1 MKQSYSLLT
10 RISLAT
16 VFILGTCN
24 VFSQTLLNAD
34 AVPNNTYELINSVL
48 APGAVAEETPDA
60 FHTAFGRHIA
70 EVFDTDLNQYV
81 FEFYLH
87 ISVPN
92 ELQDESTGDTD
103 RQRVEIKTY
112 APSPDKLKGVPG
124 ETIVYKWRFKV
135 PTGFQPSSN
144 FTHIHQIKA
153 VGGDESDPIFTL
165 TCRKGT
171 PNKLELNYYSNS
183 NLNSIKFASVDL
195 TQFENTWVEATE
207 RIKVDSIHGSY
218 SMNIV
223 RVSDGAKFLS
233 YSNNDLL
240 TYRATNTFIRPKWGI
255 YRSLLSMSDLRDES
269 LRFNNFSI
277 FEEPKTGIES
287 NISNP
292 ENEFKV
298 ILSPTGNNLSF
309 EYNLP
314 FKTNVEIDAISLS
327 GQKVKRI
334 FTGENQESG
343 FYQTSASIYDLKS
356 GVYIIRQTAGCQ
368 SKYCKIIIQK

>member
-1 MKQSYSLLT
+1 MLINRNITKKIIIASAFVIIPSLL
-10 RISLAT
+10 
-16 VFILGTCN
+16 
-24 VFSQTLLNAD
+24 FSQTVLTANG
-34 AVPNNTYELINSVL
+34 PGSTYELINSVL
-48 APGAVAEETPDA
+48 APGSAAEETPDA
-60 FHTAFGRHIA
+60 FDPAFGRHIA
-70 EVFDTDLNQYV
+70 EVWDADLNQYV

-87 ISVPN
+87 VSVAN

-124 ETIVYKWRFKV
+124 ETIDYKWRFKV

-183 NLNSIKFASVDL
+183 SLNSIKFASVDL

-207 RIKVDSIHGSY
+207 RIKIDSIHGSY

-223 RVSDGAKFLS
+223 RVSDGAKFVS

-277 FEEPKTGIES
+277 FEESLTTIDSNSANPK
-287 NISNP
+287 ND
-292 ENEFKV
+292 FKV
-298 ILSPTGNNLSF
+298 LLSPAGNNLSF

-314 FKTNVEIDAISLS
+314 FNSNVEIDAISLN
-327 GQKVKRI
+327 GQKVKTI
-334 FTGENQESG
+334 FSGKNQESG
-343 FYQTSASIYDLKS
+343 FYQSSSNIYDLKS
-356 GVYIIRQTAGCQ
+356 GVYIIRLTAG
-368 SKYCKIIIQK
+368 SLSRYCKIIIQK

>member
-1 MKQSYSLLT
+1 MILTTRLLVK
-10 RISLAT
+10 IAVASI
-16 VFILGTCN
+16 F
-24 VFSQTLLNAD
+24 VFSNKIASSQTVLTANG
-34 AVPNNTYELINSVL
+34 PGSTYELINSVL
-48 APGAVAEETPDA
+48 APGATAEETPDA
-60 FHTAFGRHIA
+60 FDTAFGRHIA
-70 EVFDTDLNQYV
+70 EVWDADLNQYV

-87 ISVPN
+87 VSVAN

-124 ETIVYKWRFKV
+124 EIIVYKWRFKV
-135 PTGFQPSSN
+135 PTGFRPSSN

-165 TCRKGT
+165 TCRKSS

-223 RVSDGAKFLS
+223 RVSDGAKLLS
-233 YSNNDLL
+233 YSNSDLL

-255 YRSLLSMSDLRDES
+255 YRSLLSIQDLRDES

-277 FEEPKTGIES
+277 YEESPTNIES
-287 NISNP
+287 HSANP

-298 ILSPTGNNLSF
+298 ILSPNGNNLGF

-314 FKTNVEIDAISLS
+314 FKTTVEVDAISLS
-327 GQKVKRI
+327 GQKVKTI
-334 FTGENQESG
+334 FSGKNQESG
-343 FYQTSASIYDLKS
+343 FYQSTANIYDLKS
-356 GVYIIRQTAGCQ
+356 GVYIIRLTAG
-368 SKYCKIIIQK
+368 SLSRYCKIVIQK